1 MDRLK
6 HIESK
11 NFSVD
16 LQKNFLNMFVIKN
29 KLLLSDGRGKS
40 MHYPESPK
48 VTSWRFGGWM
58 VFWCVY
64 TCSLKI
70 FPTVPVLSVWR
81 LSVCAALA
89 PKTVVYFDQLL
100 GAACTQKLVELPFSA
115 VLIFSVHL
123 TPFLVVSQLKS
134 TKNVWKWTKKLIFVY
149 SSKLVDKQKQ
159 VDSLRGYLEFVI
171 FWLIFYNWNQ
181 SKRVT
186 IWSSNIQ
193 ITGALYDGHF
203 QFEFY

>member
-1 MDRLK
+1 MVCQFFVYIDYLLCSMEFASLTSYENLFCPSPDFCNGSLA
-6 HIESK
+6 IP
-11 NFSVD
+11 
-16 LQKNFLNMFVIKN
+16 LQRPLF
-29 KLLLSDGRGKS
+29 
-40 MHYPESPK
+40 SPK
-48 VTSWRFGGWM
+48 YQNHRNVSLVIYLPILYFS
-58 VFWCVY
+58 FCQKPLY
-64 TCSLKI
+64 T
-70 FPTVPVLSVWR
+70 F
-81 LSVCAALA
+81 
-89 PKTVVYFDQLL
+89 VVYFDQLL